1 MRMESVVAMGQEP
14 KGDWWNVRDVASFL
28 GIKPS
33 SAKVWM
39 WRNNVRRCK
48 GNNRLTHKSWV
59 EACLVNGKRP
69 ERKKRVTLDVLGR
82 PIDLSVKP
90 TTNQNKEGEEQ
101 SESNHGIEIS

>member
-1 MRMESVVAMGQEP
+1 MDSVAQKSAEL
-14 KGDWWNVRDVASFL
+14 KKEWWTVHDVASFL

-33 SAKVWM
+33 SAKVWL

-59 EACLVNGKRP
+59 EACLVDGKRP

-82 PIDLSVKP
+82 VIDLSVKP
-90 TTNQNKEGEEQ
+90 KQNPNQESTNENA
-101 SESNHGIEIS
+101 SNYEPEVG

>member
-1 MRMESVVAMGQEP
+1 
-14 KGDWWNVRDVASFL
+14 VRDVAHFL
-28 GIKPS
+28 GIKQS

-69 ERKKRVTLDVLGR
+69 DRKKRVTLNVLGR

-90 TTNQNKEGEEQ
+90 TSNPNEEGENQ
-101 SESNHGIEIS
+101 SESNYDPEIG

>member
-1 MRMESVVAMGQEP
+1 MESVVQKSAEL
-14 KGDWWNVRDVASFL
+14 KKEWWNVHDVALFL

-33 SAKVWM
+33 SAKVWL

-48 GNNRLTHKSWV
+48 GNNRLTHRSWV

-82 PIDLSVKP
+82 VIDLSVKP
-90 TTNQNKEGEEQ
+90 KQNPNQESTNEN
-101 SESNHGIEIS
+101 ESNHEPEVG

>member
-1 MRMESVVAMGQEP
+1 MESVVQKSADFKKE
-14 KGDWWNVRDVASFL
+14 WWNVHDVASFL

-33 SAKVWM
+33 SAKVWL

-48 GNNRLTHKSWV
+48 GNNRLTHRSWV

-82 PIDLSVKP
+82 VIDLSVKP
-90 TTNQNKEGEEQ
+90 KQNLNQESASKN
-101 SESNHGIEIS
+101 ESNYEPEVG

>member
-1 MRMESVVAMGQEP
+1 MESVVEKRQEP
-14 KGDWWNVRDVASFL
+14 QGDWWNVRDVARFL

-82 PIDLSVKP
+82 VIDLSVKP
-90 TTNQNKEGEEQ
+90 KNNINQEGESN
-101 SESNHGIEIS
+101 SESNNAPQVG

>member
-1 MRMESVVAMGQEP
+1 MQSAPQTGHIVKEEWWSV
-14 KGDWWNVRDVASFL
+14 KDVAAFL
-28 GIKPS
+28 GIKQS

-69 ERKKRVTLDVLGR
+69 NRKKRVTLNVLGQPVDLNGN
-82 PIDLSVKP
+82 PIN
-90 TTNQNKEGEEQ
+90 NQNPEGE
-101 SESNHGIEIS
+101 

>member
-1 MRMESVVAMGQEP
+1 MESVVQKSADSKKE
-14 KGDWWNVRDVASFL
+14 WWNVHDVALFL

-33 SAKVWM
+33 SAKVWL

-48 GNNRLTHKSWV
+48 GNNRLTHRSWV

-82 PIDLSVKP
+82 VIDLSVKP
-90 TTNQNKEGEEQ
+90 KQNLNQESTDEN
-101 SESNHGIEIS
+101 ESNYEPEVG

>member
-1 MRMESVVAMGQEP
+1 MESVVQKSAEL
-14 KGDWWNVRDVASFL
+14 KKEWWNVHDVALFL

-33 SAKVWM
+33 SAKVWL

-48 GNNRLTHKSWV
+48 GNNRLTHRSWV

-82 PIDLSVKP
+82 VIDLSVKP
-90 TTNQNKEGEEQ
+90 KENLNQESTNEN
-101 SESNHGIEIS
+101 ESNYEPEVG

>member
-1 MRMESVVAMGQEP
+1 MESVVQKVSELKQE
-14 KGDWWNVRDVASFL
+14 WWNVKDVAFFL

-33 SAKVWM
+33 SAKVWL

-48 GNNRLTHKSWV
+48 GNNRLTHRSWV

-82 PIDLSVKP
+82 VIDLSVKP
-90 TTNQNKEGEEQ
+90 EKNHNQESTTKNEPNY
-101 SESNHGIEIS
+101 

>member
-1 MRMESVVAMGQEP
+1 MDSAPQTGHETREEWWSV
-14 KGDWWNVRDVASFL
+14 KDVAAFL
-28 GIKPS
+28 GIKQS

-69 ERKKRVTLDVLGR
+69 DRKKRVTRNVLGQPVDSSGN
-82 PIDLSVKP
+82 PINP
-90 TTNQNKEGEEQ
+90 NQER
-101 SESNHGIEIS
+101 ESNESNYAPEVG